1 MVFDIGNRDSFLHL
15 QKWEDDMKKYGVDKK
30 AIVVVL
36 ANKTDLKRRV
46 IIFCKDSTLTKS
58 LGS

>member
-30 AIVVVL
+30 AVVAVL
-36 ANKTDLKRRV
+36 ANKMDLKRRV
-46 IIFCKDSTLTKS
+46 IIFFTVRFENY